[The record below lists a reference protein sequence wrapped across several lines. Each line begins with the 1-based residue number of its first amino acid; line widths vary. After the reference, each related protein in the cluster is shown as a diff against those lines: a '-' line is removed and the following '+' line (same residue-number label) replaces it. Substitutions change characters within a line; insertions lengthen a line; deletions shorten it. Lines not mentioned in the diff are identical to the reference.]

1 MKNKLNIFTYL
12 VAIIGAIFLL
22 LVFILSDFNCR
33 KNSYEDMSETLDYLK
48 YQCIRYDEIANDEEA
63 KSLIRIADKASYFKQ
78 DIFSNFLNKSL
89 VDDYTKEFLIDQ
101 RLTGIIITNND
112 SNLFFESSLVDDDK
126 NTIDWKKIIGSK
138 DDISKNNNK
147 CYLERIYGE
156 KYCYDYAIISRHDNK
171 GVILC
176 YLRQEINV
184 VLGSLLSLSTLIDGF
199 NIDNNGLIFFT
210 TSDYVVSSN
219 LNKYNDVKI
228 NNCEFVSKVL
238 DEKSSQ
244 NDFIKIRVNKQNYYS
259 LNSRVKNYYIY
270 VLYPSSKIFVS
281 RAIIVSYSTV
291 IYVILITLLV
301 LFNLK
306 LKQIKRRQQDEID
319 KKYKDELNELAN
331 KAIKANLLKSDF
343 LRRMSH
349 DIRTPI
355 TTIRGLVEIGN
366 HHKDDMIIQNEIR
379 YKVEKTSGYLLDLV
393 NDVLDMSKFE
403 GEIELFRNDEFNIN
417 ELIDNV
423 YDITKSQ
430 ANEEGITLKFEKG
443 KITHDSLIGSKIHIQ
458 RVFINIINNA
468 IKYNKKNGM
477 ITVSF
482 NEISASD
489 EIATYEFKCIDTGIG
504 MSKEFQEKMFE
515 PFEQENLDNKHYGTG
530 LGLAIVKKIID
541 RIDGTI
547 NVESE
552 LNKGTTFTITIP
564 LQISNNE
571 NKNVLS
577 KKNITSSLKGVTILL
592 AEDNE
597 INQEIIKFFLTNA
610 KANVICASNGKEAYE
625 KFLSIDNIDVILM
638 DIIMPVMDGIN
649 SCIKIRNSN
658 RTNAKTIPIIA
669 LSANSFKDDI
679 EKAFNAKMNDYI
691 AKPVDSKDLIKKI
704 KKVINNKN

>member
-1 MKNKLNIFTYL
+1 MKNKINIFTYL
-12 VAIIGAIFLL
+12 VAIIGAIVLF
-22 LVFILSDFNCR
+22 LVFTLSDFNCR
-33 KNSYEDMSETLDYLK
+33 KNSYEDMSETLNYLK
-48 YQCIRYDEIANDEEA
+48 YQCIKYSEIASEEEA
-63 KSLIRIADKASYFKQ
+63 KSLIRIADKTLYFKQ
-78 DIFSNFLNKSL
+78 DVFSNSFNKSL
-89 VDDYTKEFLIDQ
+89 ADDYTKDFLIDQ

-112 SNLFFESSLVDDDK
+112 SNLFFEYSLVDDDK
-126 NTIDWKKIIGSK
+126 NSIDWKKIIGSK
-138 DDISKNNNK
+138 DDISCNNNK

-156 KYCYDYAIISRHDNK
+156 KYCYDYAIISRYDNK
-171 GVILC
+171 GVVLC
-176 YLRQEINV
+176 YLRQEIKV
-184 VLGSLLSLSTLIDGF
+184 VLGSLLSLSTLLDGF

-219 LNKYNDVKI
+219 VNKYNDVKI
-228 NNCEFVSKVL
+228 KDCEFVSKVL
-238 DEKSSQ
+238 NEKSSQ
-244 NDFIKIRVNKQNYYS
+244 NDFVKIRVNKKNYYS
-259 LNSRVKNYYIY
+259 LNTRVKNYYIY
-270 VLYPSSKIFVS
+270 VLYPASKIFVS
-281 RAIIVSYSTV
+281 RSLIVSYSIV
-291 IYVILITLLV
+291 IYVILITLLI

-306 LKQIKRRQQDEID
+306 LKQIKRRQQEEID
-319 KKYKDELNELAN
+319 KKYKEELNELAN
-331 KAIKANLLKSDF
+331 KAIKANSLKSDF

-366 HHKDDMIIQNEIR
+366 HHRDDMNIQNEIR
-379 YKVEKTSGYLLDLV
+379 YKVEKASGYLLDLV

-403 GEIELFRNDEFNIN
+403 GEIEPFRNDTFSIS

-423 YDITKSQ
+423 YEITKSQ

-458 RVFINIINNA
+458 RAFINIIYNA
-468 IKYNKKNGM
+468 IKYNRENGI

-482 NEISASD
+482 NEISTND
-489 EIATYEFKCIDTGIG
+489 EMATYEFKCIDTGIG
-504 MSKEFQEKMFE
+504 MSKEFQERMFE
-515 PFEQENLDNKHYGTG
+515 PFEQENLDNRHYGTG

-541 RIDGTI
+541 RMDGTI

-552 LNKGTTFTITIP
+552 INKGTTFTITIP
-564 LQISNNE
+564 LQICNNE
-571 NKNVLS
+571 NKNVLI

-658 RTNAKTIPIIA
+658 KINAKTIPIIA

-704 KKVINNKN
+704 KKVINNKI